1 MNNSKDWYEVIKQ
14 KEYLYV
20 IREKLDKIEPRFLT
34 KYINIFLLL
43 GHHIALL
50 IDTGSGL
57 LPLKPVIDKLIGDRK
72 LMVINTHSHFDHR
85 GSNSEFEKI
94 YIHENEVREISTP
107 FDVSF
112 LKETPNQIV
121 KLYQEKNFKLPAAN
135 NVQPLKDGA
144 EFNLN
149 GIRIKVIHTP
159 GHSNGS
165 ICLITNKGDLF
176 TGDTAHYGSMYLPIK
191 EEFPIILKSLYK
203 LIKQFD
209 SNESLQLYPSH
220 EEYAVDKKLLIRLY
234 KGIQNIENI
243 WETRTY
249 DDFLECFIL
258 KDENFRYVIQKS
270 Y

>member
-1 MNNSKDWYEVIKQ
+1 MNTSKDWYEVIKQ

-20 IREKLDKIEPRFLT
+20 IREKLDQIEPRFLT
-34 KYINIFLLL
+34 KYINMYLLL

-57 LPLKPVIDKLIGDRK
+57 FPLKLVIDKLIGDRK
-72 LMVINTHSHFDHR
+72 LMVFNTHSHFDHR
-85 GSNSEFEKI
+85 GNNCEFEKI
-94 YIHENEVREISTP
+94 YIHENEVDEICTP

-112 LKETPNQIV
+112 LKESPNKLV
-121 KLYQEKNFKLPAAN
+121 KLYQEKNFKLPATN

-149 GIRIKVIHTP
+149 GIHIKIIHTP

-165 ICLITNKGDLF
+165 ICVLTNKGELF
-176 TGDTAHYGSMYLPIK
+176 TGDTAHYGSMYLPVK
-191 EEFPIILKSLYK
+191 EEFPTILKSLHK
-203 LIKQFD
+203 LIKQFRI
-209 SNESLQLYPSH
+209 NKSLELYPSH
-220 EEYAVDKKLLIRLY
+220 EEYAVDKGLLTKLY
-234 KGIQNIENI
+234 TGIQNIKNI
-243 WETRTY
+243 WETRKY

-258 KDENFRYVIQKS
+258 KDENFRYIIQKN

>member
-1 MNNSKDWYEVIKQ
+1 MNWYEIIKQ

-20 IREKLDKIEPRFLT
+20 IREKLDRIEPRFLT
-34 KYINIFLLL
+34 KYINMFLLL

-57 LPLKPVIDKLIGDRK
+57 FPLKPVIDKLIGERK
-72 LMVINTHSHFDHR
+72 LMVFNTHSHFDHR

-94 YIHENEVREISTP
+94 YIHENEINEISIP

-112 LKETPNQIV
+112 LKESPNQLV

-135 NVQPLKDGA
+135 NIQPLKDGA
-144 EFNLN
+144 EFNLD
-149 GIRIKVIHTP
+149 GIQIKVIHTP

-165 ICLITNKGDLF
+165 ICLLTNKGELF

-191 EEFPIILKSLYK
+191 EEFPIILNSLHK
-203 LIKQFD
+203 LIQQFATND
-209 SNESLQLYPSH
+209 NLQLYPSH
-220 EEYAVDKKLLIRLY
+220 EEYAIDKDLLIKLHD
-234 KGIQNIENI
+234 GIQNIENI
-243 WETRTY
+243 WETRVH

-258 KDENFRYVIQKS
+258 KDEIFRYVIQKN

>member
-1 MNNSKDWYEVIKQ
+1 MHNSKSWYEVIKQ

-34 KYINIFLLL
+34 KYINMFLLL
-43 GHHIALL
+43 GHHTALL

-57 LPLKPVIDKLIGDRK
+57 LPLKPVIDRLIGDRK
-72 LMVINTHSHFDHR
+72 LIVVNTHSHFDHR

-94 YIHENEVREISTP
+94 YIHANEVNEISTP

-112 LKETPNQIV
+112 LKESPNQIV
-121 KLYQEKNFKLPAAN
+121 KLYQEKNFKLPVAN
-135 NVQPLKDGA
+135 NVQPLKDGSK
-144 EFNLN
+144 FNLN

-165 ICLITNKGDLF
+165 ICLLTNKGELF
-176 TGDTAHYGSMYLPIK
+176 TGDTAHYGSMYLPVK
-191 EEFPIILKSLYK
+191 EEFPIILKSLLK

-209 SNESLQLYPSH
+209 INESLQLYPSH
-220 EEYAVDKKLLIRLY
+220 EEYAVAKELLIRLY

-243 WETRTY
+243 WETRKY
-249 DDFLECFIL
+249 DDFLEGFIL
-258 KDENFRYVIQKS
+258 KDENFRYIIQKN